1 MLEGANGLEF
11 QGLFT
16 RDLGVQLHG
25 EMFRFKKGQRIPV
38 ILVDV
43 SPVINK
49 GPLNYVTVVTFLA
62 DLNNTGEYVMFSMRL
77 NYDIMLSVNPDEET
91 VYDNKLT
98 GKKNIGF
105 SVTRDF
111 GATTSV
117 SKIKNKRIK
126 DSDFAS
132 SEFDG

>member
-1 MLEGANGLEF
+1 MEKCLDSRKGKEYL
-11 QGLFT
+11 LF
-16 RDLGVQLHG
+16 
-25 EMFRFKKGQRIPV
+25 
-38 ILVDV
+38 LVDV

-91 VYDNKLT
+91 VYDDKLT

-117 SKIKNKRIK
+117 SRIKNKRIK
-126 DSDFAS
+126 DSEFAS